1 MYSEFTDDHPKN
13 LGVKADKRVPYHKKK
28 KEKMKKKKKS
38 ELDMKCSINEK
49 FKIKK
54 NLKIK
59 AKNNKMAFEKLCN
72 LKFHFIGI

>member
-1 MYSEFTDDHPKN
+1 
-13 LGVKADKRVPYHKKK
+13 
-28 KEKMKKKKKS
+28 MKKKKKS